1 MLRAFLVDDEPLAR
15 DEFIY
20 LLRKTKQ
27 VEIVG
32 ESDSV
37 ADTMECIQQNQIDV
51 IFIDIQLAEESGLDL
66 AGKLLNLENC
76 PMIVFATAYDEF
88 ALKAFEVNAV
98 DYILKPYDEERVC
111 KTIEKVRKLKENRS
125 VHKPSIKNSTS
136 RLVERSEK
144 LAITFEERIVLLNL
158 KEINYVGTID
168 GKTVVVTKNQKYHI
182 SEPLVNI
189 EKKIQ
194 HRSFVR
200 VHRAFL
206 VNIDTIV
213 EIEPWFHSTYNLLMA
228 DGSKVPVSRTF
239 TKDLKQILGF

>member
-15 DEFIY
+15 DEFSY
-20 LLRKTKQ
+20 LLRKTRQ

-32 ESDSV
+32 E
-37 ADTMECIQQNQIDV
+37 ADTIVGTLDGLHENQIDV

-66 AGKLLNLENC
+66 AAKLLSLDHC
-76 PMIVFATAYDEF
+76 PMVVFATAYDEF
-88 ALKAFEVNAV
+88 ALKAFELNAV

-111 KTIEKVRKLKENRS
+111 KTIEKVRKLKDNRS
-125 VHKPSIKNSTS
+125 VQKTTTKSSNP

-144 LAITFEERIVLLNL
+144 LAITCEERIVLLNIND
-158 KEINYVGTID
+158 INYVGSDD
-168 GKTVVVTKNQKYHI
+168 GKTVVVTKNQKYQI

-189 EKKIQ
+189 EKRIQ
-194 HRSFVR
+194 HPSFIR
-200 VHRAFL
+200 VHRAYL
-206 VNIDTIV
+206 VNINTII
-213 EIEPWFHSTYNLLMA
+213 EIEPWFHSTYNLIMS

>member
-15 DEFIY
+15 DEFSY
-20 LLRKTKQ
+20 LLQKTKQ

-32 ESDSV
+32 ESDSIS
-37 ADTMECIQQNQIDV
+37 DTLECLHESQIDV
-51 IFIDIQLAEESGLDL
+51 IFIDIQLGEESGIEL
-66 AGKLLNLENC
+66 AGKLLGLENC

-111 KTIEKVRKLKENRS
+111 KTIEKIRKMKENRS
-125 VHKPSIKNSTS
+125 VHNTEIKKINS
-136 RLVERSEK
+136 RLAERSEK

-158 KEINYVGTID
+158 QEINYVGTID

-194 HRSFVR
+194 HPSFVR

-206 VNIDTIV
+206 VNIDTII
-213 EIEPWFHSTYNLLMA
+213 EIEPWFHSTYNLLMS

-239 TKDLKQILGF
+239 TKELKQILGF